1 MLSRLETRS
10 QEIILLMTL
19 VGCLFIVSG
28 GMFYLILDPKV
39 FSSLLGEYGK
49 QMMDVGLSLFGYAY
63 FGIAISLFVVGKN
76 LIERVQGVEDV
87 VLAAKPISSLVVLQ
101 FSFLV
106 LIGSYLTIFEATEW
120 IGSSQRLEYGA
131 GGMLGIIVGG
141 TLNHFFGIF
150 GALSL
155 LTCFIL
161 VAGIFGGV
169 VHLVSLIEKCHWMI
183 TEVFQKTLS
192 VTKRVAEFVIGGNR
206 LDGDMISGAFLQ
218 LEMVNSAVGAPV
230 ISPINMSPPFVDTDG
245 IKREKKPRKKV
256 NKKINEKIQ
265 LQTNNDL
272 EEENNA
278 INDLSSNSEEAKEG
292 EFHIEIKSYKK
303 RYKKPDST
311 LLSRVSA
318 TKKLS
323 QKEIDEQ
330 CRNLEE
336 CLKSFQ
342 IKGEIIAAYVGPS
355 LTMYEF
361 KPASGVKLSKLNSL
375 TNDLALIL
383 GASSI
388 RVLAPIPG
396 KTTCGIEVP
405 NKKSNV
411 VSFHEVSKPLV
422 TAGKK
427 KGLPIAMGKDVYN
440 NVLISDITEMPHLLV
455 SGTTGSGK
463 SVFINSL
470 ITSLLFNRS
479 PKELRFVMIDPK
491 MIELSPYNGIP
502 HLLRPVI
509 TDVMEAKES
518 LVWAMKEMDKRYQM
532 FSDVGARNITSFNE
546 KIKSDRSKKKG
557 FDILPY
563 IVVVVDEMADLIL
576 TQGKDV
582 EIPITRIA
590 QKARAAGVHLIL
602 ATQRPSAEI
611 VTGLIKTN
619 FPTRIAFKV
628 SSSIDS
634 RTILDTAGAEK
645 LLGKGDM
652 LFMENGKN
660 IERLQGSFLSEEE
673 VKKIVNLIQ
682 SKN

>member
-10 QEIILLMTL
+10 QEVILLITL

-63 FGIAISLFVVGKN
+63 FGIAISLFVLGKN

-87 VLAAKPISSLVVLQ
+87 VSAAKPMSSLVILQ

-106 LIGSYLTIFEATEW
+106 LVGSYLTIFEATEW

-141 TLNHFFGIF
+141 TLDHFFGIF
-150 GALSL
+150 GALSI

-161 VAGIFGGV
+161 IAGICGGV
-169 VHLVSLIEKCHWMI
+169 IHLVSLIEKCHSII
-183 TEVFQKTLS
+183 TDVCQRILS
-192 VTKRVAEFVIGGNR
+192 ITKRITDFVLGSNR
-206 LDGDMISGAFLQ
+206 LNDDMISGAFLQ
-218 LEMVNSAVGAPV
+218 LEMVNSAVGLPA
-230 ISPINMSPPFVDTDG
+230 ISPININPPATDANE
-245 IKREKKPRKKV
+245 IKKDKKTKRKENKKV
-256 NKKINEKIQ
+256 KVQTSNESEK
-265 LQTNNDL
+265 
-272 EEENNA
+272 ENNA
-278 INDLSSNSEEAKEG
+278 TDDLSADSKTKDES

-303 RYKKPDST
+303 RYKKPDSS
-311 LLSRVSA
+311 LLSRTPKA
-318 TKKLS
+318 KKLS
-323 QKEIDEQ
+323 QKEINEQ
-330 CRNLEE
+330 CRNLED
-336 CLKSFQ
+336 CLESFQ
-342 IKGEIIAAYVGPS
+342 IKGEVIAANVGPS

-375 TNDLALIL
+375 SNDLALVL

-405 NKKSNV
+405 NKTNNL
-411 VSFHEVSKPLV
+411 VSFQEVSKSIV
-422 TAGKK
+422 TVGKK
-427 KGLPIAMGKDVYN
+427 KELPIVMGKDVYN

-509 TDVMEAKES
+509 TDVTEAKES
-518 LVWAMKEMDKRYQM
+518 LVWAMKEMDKRYKM
-532 FSDVGARNITSFNE
+532 FSDIGARNITSYNE
-546 KIKSDRSKKKG
+546 KIKSNRSKKKNL
-557 FDILPY
+557 DILPY
-563 IVVVVDEMADLIL
+563 IVVVVDEMADLML
-576 TQGKDV
+576 TQGKEV
-582 EIPITRIA
+582 EVPITRIA

-602 ATQRPSAEI
+602 ATQRPSSEI

-628 SSSIDS
+628 SSTIDS

-673 VKKIVNLIQ
+673 VKKVVNLIQ

>member
-10 QEIILLMTL
+10 QEVILLVTL

-63 FGIAISLFVVGKN
+63 FGIAISLFVLGKN

-87 VLAAKPISSLVVLQ
+87 VSAAKPMSSLVILQ
-101 FSFLV
+101 FAFLV
-106 LIGSYLTIFEATEW
+106 FVGSYLTIFEATEW

-141 TLNHFFGIF
+141 TLDHFFGIF
-150 GALSL
+150 GALSI

-161 VAGIFGGV
+161 VAGICGGV
-169 VHLVSLIEKCHWMI
+169 IHLVSLIEKCHSI
-183 TEVFQKTLS
+183 VTEVFQRILS
-192 VTKRVAEFVIGGNR
+192 ITKRITDFVLGSNK
-206 LDGDMISGAFLQ
+206 LNDDMISGAFLQ
-218 LEMVNSAVGAPV
+218 LEMVNSAAGAPI
-230 ISPINMSPPFVDTDG
+230 ISPININPPATDSSE
-245 IKREKKPRKKV
+245 IKKEKKTKK
-256 NKKINEKIQ
+256 KQ
-265 LQTNNDL
+265 LQSVPNP
-272 EEENNA
+272 EEEDNS
-278 INDLSSNSEEAKEG
+278 INDSSSEPEAKES

-311 LLSRVSA
+311 LLSKA
-318 TKKLS
+318 PKAKKLS
-323 QKEIDEQ
+323 QKEIKEQ

-336 CLKSFQ
+336 CLESFQ
-342 IKGEIIAAYVGPS
+342 IKGEVIAAYVGPS

-375 TNDLALIL
+375 SNDLALVL

-405 NKKSNV
+405 NKTNNV
-411 VSFHEVSKPLV
+411 VSFKEVSKSVL

-427 KGLPIAMGKDVYN
+427 KGLPIVMGKDVYN

-509 TDVMEAKES
+509 TDVTEAKES
-518 LVWAMKEMDKRYQM
+518 LVWAMKEMDKRYKM

-546 KIKSDRSKKKG
+546 KIKANKVKKKG
-557 FDILPY
+557 LDILPY
-563 IVVVVDEMADLIL
+563 IVVVVDEMADLML
-576 TQGKDV
+576 TQGKEV
-582 EIPITRIA
+582 EVPITRIA

-602 ATQRPSAEI
+602 ATQRPSSEI

-673 VKKIVNLIQ
+673 VKKVVNLIQ

>member
-10 QEIILLMTL
+10 QEVILLVTL

-63 FGIAISLFVVGKN
+63 FGIAISLFVLGKN
-76 LIERVQGVEDV
+76 LIERVQGVGDV
-87 VLAAKPISSLVVLQ
+87 VSAAKPMSSLVVLQ
-101 FSFLV
+101 FAFLV
-106 LIGSYLTIFEATEW
+106 FVGSYLTIFEATEW
-120 IGSSQRLEYGA
+120 IGSSERLEYGA

-141 TLNHFFGIF
+141 TLDHFFGIF
-150 GALSL
+150 GALSI

-161 VAGIFGGV
+161 VAGICGGV
-169 VHLVSLIEKCHWMI
+169 IHLVSLIENINSII
-183 TEVFQKTLS
+183 TELFQRILS
-192 VTKRVAEFVIGGNR
+192 ITKRITDFVLGSNR
-206 LDGDMISGAFLQ
+206 LNDDMISGAFLQ
-218 LEMVNSAVGAPV
+218 LEMVNSGASA
-230 ISPINMSPPFVDTDG
+230 ISPININPPVTDADE
-245 IKREKKPRKKV
+245 IKKEKKAKRKV
-256 NKKINEKIQ
+256 NKKANIKV
-265 LQTNNDL
+265 QTNT
-272 EEENNA
+272 EPEKENNA
-278 INDLSSNSEEAKEG
+278 TEDLSADSKTKEENE
-292 EFHIEIKSYKK
+292 EFHIEIKPYKK

-311 LLSRVSA
+311 LLSKTPKA
-318 TKKLS
+318 KKLS
-323 QKEIDEQ
+323 QKEIKEQ
-330 CRNLEE
+330 CRNLEK
-336 CLKSFQ
+336 CLESFQ
-342 IKGEIIAAYVGPS
+342 IKGEVIAAYVGPS

-361 KPASGVKLSKLNSL
+361 KPAPGVKLSKLNSL
-375 TNDLALIL
+375 SNDLALVL

-405 NKKSNV
+405 NKTNNL
-411 VSFHEVSKPLV
+411 VSFQEVSKPIV
-422 TAGKK
+422 AAGKK
-427 KGLPIAMGKDVYN
+427 KELPIVMGKDVYN

-509 TDVMEAKES
+509 TDVTEAKES
-518 LVWAMKEMDKRYQM
+518 LVWAMKEMDKRYKM

-546 KIKSDRSKKKG
+546 KIKANKVKKKG
-557 FDILPY
+557 LDVLPY
-563 IVVVVDEMADLIL
+563 IVVVVDEMADLML

-582 EIPITRIA
+582 EVPITRIA

-602 ATQRPSAEI
+602 ATQRPSSEI

-628 SSSIDS
+628 SSTIDS